1 MSIFRFFTAGE
12 SHGRALVTIIEG
24 LPAGLPI
31 DAEFINHQLRRRQH
45 GHGRGGRQ
53 KIESDKVDILS
64 GVRHGEALGSPIAI
78 MIENRDFANWQDIMA
93 VEPRELDEAKARR
106 LTRPRPGH
114 ADLAGGLKYDRRDLR
129 DILERA
135 SARETAA
142 RVAVGALAQL
152 LLKEFDIA
160 IASHTIMLG
169 GIPEKPPLE
178 VPWEAIVAI
187 PEDSPLRCADKAAE
201 QLMVAQI
208 DEARKAG
215 DTLGGVFE
223 VVARNVPAG
232 LGSHTQWDLK
242 LDGRLA
248 QAMMSIQATK
258 AVEIGL
264 GASISGWPGSRV
276 QDEIHYDPSKRT
288 FFRKTNSAGGLEG
301 GITTG
306 SEVRVRGHLKPL
318 STLRQPLMSVNI
330 VTKEPDKGH
339 FERSDVTSVPAAGIV
354 GEAMVAVVL
363 AQAMREKFGGDSLKE
378 MRRNV
383 EGYLEQLRAY

>member
-1 MSIFRFFTAGE
+1 MSIFRFYTAGE
-12 SHGRALVTIIEG
+12 SHGRALVTIVEG
-24 LPAGLPI
+24 VPAGLPVDI
-31 DAEFINHQLRRRQH
+31 EFINHQLHRRQL
-45 GHGRGGRQ
+45 GYGRGGRQ
-53 KIESDKVDILS
+53 KIESDQVQILS
-64 GVRHGEALGSPIAI
+64 GVRHGETLGSPIAI
-78 MIENRDFANWQDIMA
+78 VIENRDFANWEDIMA
-93 VEPRELDEAKARR
+93 VEPRQLDEAKARR

-114 ADLAGGLKYDRRDLR
+114 ADLAGGLKFDRRDLR

-160 IASHTIMLG
+160 VASHTLMLG
-169 GIPEKPPLE
+169 GIPEE
-178 VPWEAIVAI
+178 VSRDVPWEAIVAI
-187 PEDSPLRCADKAAE
+187 PEDSPLRCVDKDAE
-201 QLMVAQI
+201 QLMVAKI
-208 DEARKAG
+208 DEAWKAG

-223 VVARNVPAG
+223 VVARHVPVG

-248 QAMMSIQATK
+248 QAVMSIQAVK

-264 GASISGWPGSRV
+264 GASISGWPGSQV
-276 QDEIHYDPSKRT
+276 QDEIFYDASTQSFYRT
-288 FFRKTNSAGGLEG
+288 TNNSGGLEG

-330 VTKEPDKGH
+330 HTKEPDKGH
-339 FERSDVTSVPAAGIV
+339 FERSDVTSVPAAGVV
-354 GEAMVAVVL
+354 GEAMVAMVL
-363 AQAMREKFGGDSLKE
+363 AQAMREKFGGDSLTE

-383 EGYLEQLRAY
+383 EGYLEQVRSY

>member
-12 SHGRALVTIIEG
+12 SHGRALVTIVEG

-31 DAEFINHQLRRRQH
+31 NIEFINHQLRRRQH
-45 GHGRGGRQ
+45 GYGRGGRQ
-53 KIESDKVDILS
+53 KIESDQVQILS
-64 GVRHGEALGSPIAI
+64 GVRHGETLGSPIAI
-78 MIENRDFANWQDIMA
+78 VIENRDFANWEDIMA
-93 VEPRELDEAKARR
+93 VELRELDEAKARR

-129 DILERA
+129 DILERS

-152 LLKEFDIA
+152 VLKEFGLA
-160 IASHTIMLG
+160 VASHTIMLG

-178 VPWEAIVAI
+178 VPWETIVAI
-187 PEDSPLRCADKAAE
+187 PEDSPLRCADKEAE
-201 QLMVAQI
+201 QLMVAKI
-208 DEARKAG
+208 DAAWKAG
-215 DTLGGVFE
+215 DTLGGLFE
-223 VVARNVPAG
+223 VVAHNVPPG

-242 LDGRLA
+242 LDGRLS
-248 QAMMSIQATK
+248 QAVMSIPATK

-264 GASISGWPGSRV
+264 GASISGWPGSQV
-276 QDEIHYDPSKRT
+276 QDEIYYDLTERS
-288 FFRKTNSAGGLEG
+288 FFRKTNKAGGLEG

-306 SEVRVRGHLKPL
+306 QDIRVRGHLKPL

-330 VTKEPDKGH
+330 NTKEPDKGH
-339 FERSDVTSVPAAGIV
+339 FERSDVTSVPAAGVV

-363 AQAMREKFGGDSLKE
+363 AQAMREKFGGDSLRETK
-378 MRRNV
+378 RNF
-383 EGYLEQLRAY
+383 EGYLEQVRSY